1 MTITQTNR
9 SKKTDVEQ
17 VPLLVIGP
25 PFKFT
30 SQPSNDGYSSGATA
44 TLAPQSSITT
54 YLHHIHAI
62 LKLQR
67 GIILLCGR
75 SVAEACS

>member
-1 MTITQTNR
+1 MTITQTR
-9 SKKTDVEQ
+9 CRTSAIVSDRATFQ
-17 VPLLVIGP
+17 VH
-25 PFKFT
+25 
-30 SQPSNDGYSSGATA
+30 QPSNDGCSSGATA
-44 TLAPQSSITT
+44 TLAPQSSITTT

-67 GIILLCGR
+67 GIILCGR